1 MITYKDKYLKYK
13 NKYLYLQKEK
23 YGGASSAQ
31 LGATVIL
38 RNMVKELIPELE
50 EKKKI
55 EKIRLNIISY

>member
-1 MITYKDKYLKYK
+1 MITYKDK
-13 NKYLYLQKEK
+13 YLQKEK

-50 EKKKI
+50 KNKI
-55 EKIRLNIISY
+55 KKIRLNIISY